1 MDSQIESARIQGKSA
16 IVAAIITA
24 TITGIFSIVVS
35 VYSYNHISYLLKSI
49 DDLMGS
55 THKEVFTVG
64 ETTV

>member
-35 VYSYNHISYLLKSI
+35 VYSYNHISYL
-49 DDLMGS
+49 
-55 THKEVFTVG
+55 E
-64 ETTV
+64 